1 MVRGRRVREDSATE
15 NLHIRVHADDLKLIR
30 ARANDIR
37 GLVATMRSLGVS
49 ELPSRT
55 MGGIVSQALSFYCHK
70 LELQCVK
77 AEKAVHSYKM
87 VSDLLDQDYS
97 LDTNQIVSKTGL
109 TPAMVN
115 RLVKRYHFEHI

>member
-1 MVRGRRVREDSATE
+1 MVRGRRVGEDSATE

-55 MGGIVSQALSFYCHK
+55 MGGIVSQALSCYCHK

-87 VSDLLDQDYS
+87 VSDLLDQDSS